1 MCGSSAHPP
10 AYHQEP
16 LLRSHVIVSDID
28 LVQALDTAIIVEANP
43 LKHHVPVHT
52 FSPWNDVRPG
62 LVAADRVAP
71 AGTSPDGSVL
81 YILVP
86 CAAGGMRQPMPSG
99 GARHRDRS
107 RRTVPRET
115 SP

>member
-16 LLRSHVIVSDID
+16 LLRSHVLGSAID
-28 LVQALDTAIIVEANP
+28 LVQALDTAIIVESNP

-52 FSPWNDVRPG
+52 FTAGNDVRPG
-62 LVAADRVAP
+62 LVAADRVAH
-71 AGTSPDGSVL
+71 AGTRPDGSVRYTL
-81 YILVP
+81 AP

-99 GARHRDRS
+99 GARHRARS
-107 RRTVPRET
+107 RRLVHRET